1 MSSVSVIVFSV
12 CSYGS
17 NFTATLKMLM
27 KILHGQLEDS
37 LKKAKIKSEAIGK
50 WEILA
55 YACLSFCFLV
65 NGYDNI
71 DNTFLHGVT

>member
-1 MSSVSVIVFSV
+1 
-12 CSYGS
+12 
-17 NFTATLKMLM
+17 M

-71 DNTFLHGVT
+71 DNTFLHGVTWLVDCHNMFHHMPKRHYPL